1 MRVTKIIREYVE
13 KTVGDKYSKM
23 RKELEKPTSIIE
35 SDAYDQYCEW
45 AEQAAKEVAQAAVVK
60 AEELGLTVREGDVY
74 VQYSQKKPVV
84 EAFETLII
92 EKLRRPDYFID
103 KDLDAYNNRINEL
116 HTEEAEKIQEILIGL
131 EIGDVN
137 KKELEEVLAP
147 FKI

>member
-13 KTVGDKYSKM
+13 KTVSDKYSKM
-23 RKELEKPTSIIE
+23 RKELKKPTSIIE

-45 AEQAAKEVAQAAVVK
+45 AEQTAKEVAQAAVVK
-60 AEELGLTVREGDVY
+60 AEELGLTVREGDVQ
-74 VQYSQKKPVV
+74 VQYGQRKPVV
-84 EAFETLII
+84 EAFETLIA
-92 EKLRRPDYFID
+92 EKLRRPDYFVD
-103 KDLDAYNNRINEL
+103 KDIDDYNSKIKEL
-116 HTEEAEKIQEILIGL
+116 RTEEAEKIQEILIGL

>member
-13 KTVGDKYSKM
+13 KTIGDKYNKM
-23 RKELEKPTSIIE
+23 RAELKKPMSIIE

-74 VQYSQKKPVV
+74 VQYSQRKPVV
-84 EAFETLII
+84 EAFETLIA
-92 EKLRRPDYFID
+92 EKLRRPDYFMD
-103 KDLDAYNNRINEL
+103 KDLDAYNNRIKEL
-116 HTEEAEKIQEILIGL
+116 HTEETEKIQEILIGL